1 MYDDENP
8 VNAVNTPKINH
19 LVETLLS
26 GKIGECAKSRK
37 DNA

>member
-1 MYDDENP
+1 MYGDENP

-26 GKIGECAKSRK
+26 GKVGEWAKSRR
-37 DNA
+37 DNG